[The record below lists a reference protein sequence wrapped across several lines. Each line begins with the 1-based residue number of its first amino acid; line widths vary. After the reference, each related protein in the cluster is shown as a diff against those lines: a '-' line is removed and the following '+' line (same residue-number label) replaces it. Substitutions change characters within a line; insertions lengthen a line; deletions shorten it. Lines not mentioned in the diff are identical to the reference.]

1 VEATGLRAVA
11 SVRVRVP
18 IVVERL
24 DGTRVSAEAV
34 TFHGLSDGREHLALV
49 FGPVDGVPLVRLHSE
64 CLTGDVFGSTRCD
77 CGRQLSEAVERFADE
92 GGVLL
97 YLRQEGR
104 GIGLY
109 EKLDAYV
116 LQDQGYDT
124 FRANQLLGHASDE
137 RDYRVAAE
145 MLAML
150 GIPSIRLLSN
160 NPDKARQLER
170 SGIDVVETI
179 ATRVYVT
186 PENRRYLQAKS
197 RQGGHTISLLN
208 GVGGPFADGD
218 EAVAG

>member
-34 TFHGLSDGREHLALV
+34 TFHGLV

-160 NPDKARQLER
+160 NPDKAHQLER